1 MGRAA
6 PLYRRGSR
14 EIRGSGR
21 EAGQLD
27 RSLVEQARDGDP
39 GAYDRLARVVSRR
52 LFLIAHRILRDTDA
66 AEDAVQQTLVTIWR
80 ELPRLR
86 DVERFDVWSYRIV
99 TRASIAEAKRKRRT
113 VRIADIDIA
122 VPSTAD
128 GMASVAT
135 RDSLER
141 AFARMKPESRAVLVL
156 RYYVDLPIKEIAEI
170 IGIPYGTVGSRLHR
184 AMSELR
190 YLLGAEWPR
199 PPAEAPREAGDGL
212 LAGGRA
218 R

>member
-1 MGRAA
+1 M
-6 PLYRRGSR
+6 
-14 EIRGSGR
+14 
-21 EAGQLD
+21 D

-39 GAYDRLARVVSRR
+39 EAYDRLAREASRR

-113 VRIADIDIA
+113 VRIAEIDSAEHSSADSIA
-122 VPSTAD
+122 D
-128 GMASVAT
+128 VAT
-135 RDSLER
+135 RDLLER
-141 AFARMKPESRAVLVL
+141 AFQRLTPEGRAVLVL
-156 RYYVDLPIKEIAEI
+156 RYYIDLPIKDIAEVL
-170 IGIPYGTVGSRLHR
+170 GVPYGTVGSRLHR
-184 AMSELR
+184 AMGDLR

-199 PPAEAPREAGDGL
+199 PRSEAPREAGEGL
-212 LAGGRA
+212 LAGGRVP
-218 R
+218 